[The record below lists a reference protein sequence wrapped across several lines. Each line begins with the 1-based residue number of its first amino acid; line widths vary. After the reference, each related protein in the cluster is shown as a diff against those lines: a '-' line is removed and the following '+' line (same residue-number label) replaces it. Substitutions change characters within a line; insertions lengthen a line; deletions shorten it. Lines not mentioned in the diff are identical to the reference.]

1 MQPMHWPLPFATI
14 LITDNLWFSVGLNE
28 ASERGR
34 ISMMNF
40 AVLGAGGLGKGM
52 SRVVQ
57 HRKDFKLVA
66 MADSRGYVFNED
78 GLDVETIAP
87 LATVAKYPEIG
98 VGSDDAIIELLKAH
112 GDDIDGIFMALPNLP
127 VEFFAQTLTR
137 IMKLTDFEGIMVDAL
152 KRTEAV
158 EHLIPLNKQ
167 LAENGILYIT
177 GCGAT
182 PGFLTTAAAL
192 AAQSFVE
199 VLSVDINFGVGI
211 QCWDSYKATIRE
223 DLIHMDGFDEGIVS
237 AMSDEDIEAEL
248 RKRNGLIQL
257 TNMEHA
263 DDIILEMASIC
274 HRDKVTVGGLV
285 DTFNA
290 QKPVSTTVTVTG
302 KTVDGAT
309 GSHQFILSDET
320 TMVDNV
326 CGPALGF
333 LLRGA
338 QLYVKGFKGL
348 MNSAEIMPC
357 YATELPQ
364 QNSPVTETIATEKEL
379 AAV

>member
-1 MQPMHWPLPFATI
+1 MA
-14 LITDNLWFSVGLNE
+14 V
-28 ASERGR
+28 
-34 ISMMNF
+34 MNF

-57 HRKDFKLVA
+57 HRPDFNLVA

-78 GLDVETIAP
+78 GLDVETIDP
-87 LATVAKYPEIG
+87 LTTVAKYPEIG
-98 VGSDDAIIELLKAH
+98 VGSDDAIIDLLKAH

-127 VEFFAQTLTR
+127 VEFFQQTLTR
-137 IMKLTDFEGIMVDAL
+137 IMKLTEFEGIMVDAL
-152 KRTEAV
+152 KRTGAV
-158 EHLIPLNKQ
+158 ERIMPLNKQ

-199 VLSVDINFGVGI
+199 VMSVDIHFGVGI

-223 DLIHMDGFDEGIVS
+223 DMIHMDGFDEGIV
-237 AMSDEDIEAEL
+237 AALSDEEIEEEL

-257 TNMEHA
+257 KNMEHA
-263 DDIILEMASIC
+263 DDIILEMANIC
-274 HRDKVTVGGLV
+274 PRERVTVGGLV
-285 DTFNA
+285 DTQNA
-290 QKPVSTTVTVTG
+290 EKPVSTTVTLTG
-302 KTVDGAT
+302 KTVDGNI
-309 GSHQFILSDET
+309 GSHKFILSDET

-333 LLRGA
+333 LLRGS

-348 MNSAEIMPC
+348 MTSAELMPC
-357 YATELPQ
+357 YGTKLNTSGPAIVQ
-364 QNSPVTETIATEKEL
+364 QEVA